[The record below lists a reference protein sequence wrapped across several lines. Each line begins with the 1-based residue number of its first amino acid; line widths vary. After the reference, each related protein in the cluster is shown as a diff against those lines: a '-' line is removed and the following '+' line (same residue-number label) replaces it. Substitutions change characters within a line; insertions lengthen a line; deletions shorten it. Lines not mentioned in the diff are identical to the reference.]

1 MMKESKFVRTK
12 IVVSYVLIALIG
24 LTAMIYVWRQTG
36 ALLEPDHSQQELRR
50 RRGLVNQTLYHLY
63 EAETYGQMLV
73 AGYASYENRYKRE
86 LRLVRECIDSLR
98 MRADD
103 ESQQMR
109 LDTIVR
115 LIAGKEQG
123 IKALDRNLRSAVL
136 LSFLLTLFY
145 FVLRWLI
152 FYAFTV
158 SAQDNLTYLL
168 HYAFPSVI
176 YTNVFIFPFY
186 FLYKKLG

>member
-12 IVVSYVLIALIG
+12 IVVGYVLIALIG

-123 IKALDRNLRSAVL
+123 IKALDRNLRSAGTATL
-136 LSFLLTLFY
+136 LSENIQRMIPMLLS
-145 FVLRWLI
+145 LI
-152 FYAFTV
+152 
-158 SAQDNLTYLL
+158 
-168 HYAFPSVI
+168 HI
-176 YTNVFIFPFY
+176 
-186 FLYKKLG
+186 

>member
-1 MMKESKFVRTK
+1 MKESKFVRTK
-12 IVVSYVLIALIG
+12 IVVGYVLIALIG

-115 LIAGKEQG
+115 KDKSAFKCTFILLHLTKN
-123 IKALDRNLRSAVL
+123 KPALP
-136 LSFLLTLFY
+136 
-145 FVLRWLI
+145 I
-152 FYAFTV
+152 FT
-158 SAQDNLTYLL
+158 LTYKYGTL
-168 HYAFPSVI
+168 
-176 YTNVFIFPFY
+176 
-186 FLYKKLG
+186 

>member
-1 MMKESKFVRTK
+1 MKESKFVRTK
-12 IVVSYVLIALIG
+12 IVVGYVLIALIG